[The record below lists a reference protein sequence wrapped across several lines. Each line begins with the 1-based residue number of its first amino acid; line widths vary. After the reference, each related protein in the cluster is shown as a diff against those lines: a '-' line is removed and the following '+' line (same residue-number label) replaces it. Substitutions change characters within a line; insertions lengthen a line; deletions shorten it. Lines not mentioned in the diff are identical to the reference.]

1 MRPTTIARH
10 AAAALLVSLAAAPLA
25 AQSTTKP
32 SPLQRR
38 NVLSINPLGIPFEYF
53 SAEYEGTVAG
63 AFTLGG
69 NVSYFSPGDANYT
82 SFELKGRLYPN
93 EEGPKGF
100 SVGMGL
106 GFAHVSEHVLCFDC
120 SSSSNRGTTRPT
132 VHVFTDYNWLLGKS
146 GRFYVGTGVG
156 AKRIFGI
163 RDSDFNDILKVYPTF
178 RFQIGTNF

>member
-1 MRPTTIARH
+1 MRPNTIARR
-10 AAAALLVSLAAAPLA
+10 AAGALLVALAAAPLA
-25 AQSTTKP
+25 AQSAGARA
-32 SPLQRR
+32 PLERR

-69 NVSYFSPGDANYT
+69 NVSYFAPGDASYT
-82 SFELKGRLYPN
+82 SFEVKGRLYPN
-93 EEGPKGF
+93 EVGPKGF

-106 GFAHVSEHVLCFDC
+106 GVAHVSEEIGCFDC
-120 SSSSNRGTTRPT
+120 SSPSDRTATRPT
-132 VHVFTDYNWLLGKS
+132 IHVFTDYNWLLGKS

-156 AKRIFGI
+156 AKRILGL
-163 RDSDFNDILKVYPTF
+163 RDRDYDDILQVYPTF